1 MYVFPSKTNG
11 RKQYFFRKH
20 KRICPNSESMADD
33 KSLDE
38 STKPVPTK
46 PLEWAGKQK
55 HPVKH
60 IKSKVRRGYGRKNH
74 RKNEKGNKL
83 LQFSILGTNSAGLNS
98 KKESFYKIINKF
110 RPSVITI
117 QESKLSRPGLIKIP
131 GYQVFDRVR
140 TNKKGGGLLT
150 AADEDM
156 DPVLIGTGS
165 EDTEIMTIQVKV
177 GNEDIRIIN
186 AYGPQEDDETNEKLN
201 FWHELEMEVT
211 KAKDNNC
218 MVVIEMDANAKVG
231 KDVLRGDPHN
241 MTGNGKLM
249 LDMLERQNLTILNS
263 LDICR
268 GCITRERK
276 FENKMERS
284 IIDYIV
290 VCENMLDYVL
300 EISIDDARIDT
311 LARYIKTKDAIKIVP
326 SDHNILFSKF
336 KVAFRRKSRKI
347 RKEIFQFKCSESK
360 RNFMEETSVNKDLSS
375 CFNTSEDFRYCS
387 NNFFRTLN
395 KKLHKCFKKIRIRS
409 GNSKQLGNPVI
420 QEKLNL
426 KTELNL
432 FMKNS
437 TCKI

>member
-1 MYVFPSKTNG
+1 MYVFPSKTNR

-165 EDTEIMTIQVKV
+165 EETEIMTIQVKV

-186 AYGPQEDDETNEKLN
+186 AYGPQEDDEPNEKLN

-231 KDVLRGDPHN
+231 KDVLRGDPHK

-263 LDICR
+263 LDICK

-276 FENKMERS
+276 FITMAFHS
-284 IIDYIV
+284 I
-290 VCENMLDYVL
+290 
-300 EISIDDARIDT
+300 
-311 LARYIKTKDAIKIVP
+311 
-326 SDHNILFSKF
+326 
-336 KVAFRRKSRKI
+336 
-347 RKEIFQFKCSESK
+347 
-360 RNFMEETSVNKDLSS
+360 
-375 CFNTSEDFRYCS
+375 
-387 NNFFRTLN
+387 
-395 KKLHKCFKKIRIRS
+395 
-409 GNSKQLGNPVI
+409 
-420 QEKLNL
+420 NL
-426 KTELNL
+426 
-432 FMKNS
+432 
-437 TCKI
+437 